1 MKKIKA
7 LFTDIGG
14 VILTNGWDHI
24 GRDKAI
30 AEFNLDS
37 DKDEINERHHLTY
50 DTFELGKIDLTT
62 YLKRTLFY
70 KKRNFTQKEFKD
82 FMFSLSTPFPD
93 MINLIRE
100 VKAKNNL
107 RTLVISNESKELN
120 NYRIKKFRL
129 KEIIDGFISSSY
141 VNMRKPDEGIFRMAL
156 DISQYEPDEVV
167 YMDDRMMFVEI
178 ANSLGIN
185 GIQHTEIEST
195 KLKLQSFGLKI

>member
-30 AEFNLDS
+30 AKFNLD
-37 DKDEINERHHLTY
+37 KEEVNERHHLTY

-62 YLKRTLFY
+62 YLRRTVFY
-70 KKRNFTQKEFKD
+70 QKRNFTQKEFKD

-120 NYRIKKFRL
+120 NYRIKKFKL
-129 KEIIDGFISSSY
+129 KEIIDGFLSSSY

-167 YMDDRMMFVEI
+167 YLDDRMMFVEI

-185 GIQHTEIEST
+185 GIQHTDIEST
-195 KLKLQSFGLKI
+195 KIKLQSFGLKI

>member
-24 GRDKAI
+24 CREKAI
-30 AEFNLDS
+30 VKFKLEP
-37 DKDEINERHHLTY
+37 DKEEINERHHLTY

-62 YLKRTLFY
+62 YLKRTVFY
-70 KKRNFTQKEFKD
+70 QKRNFTQKEFKD
-82 FMFSLSTPFPD
+82 FMFLLSTPFPD

-100 VKAKNNL
+100 VKSKNNL

-185 GIQHTEIEST
+185 GIQHTDIEST
-195 KLKLQSFGLKI
+195 KQKLQSFGLKI

>member
-14 VILTNGWDHI
+14 VILTNGWDHV
-24 GRDKAI
+24 GREKAI
-30 AEFNLDS
+30 LKFNLD
-37 DKDEINERHHLTY
+37 KEEVNERHHLTY

-62 YLKRTLFY
+62 YLKRTVFY
-70 KKRNFTQKEFKD
+70 QKRNFTQKEFKD

-93 MINLIRE
+93 MINLVRE

-120 NYRIKKFRL
+120 NYRIKKFKL

-167 YMDDRMMFVEI
+167 YLDDRMMFVEI

-185 GIQHTEIEST
+185 GIQHTDIEST
-195 KLKLQSFGLKI
+195 KQKFQYFGLKI